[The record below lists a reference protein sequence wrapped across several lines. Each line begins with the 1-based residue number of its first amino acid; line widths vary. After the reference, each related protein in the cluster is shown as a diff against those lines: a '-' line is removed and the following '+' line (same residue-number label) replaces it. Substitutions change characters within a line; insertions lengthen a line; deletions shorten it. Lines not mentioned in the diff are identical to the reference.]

1 MPPITE
7 QIRFK
12 KDLPNGILDVVHLEI
27 LGLSL
32 YTAWSI
38 STFAVYLRSQ
48 VLPASAGFL
57 FWLFAKAEVGLASLG
72 FHTHTEKK
80 KIARNSY
87 AVWASRSEDIIARPD
102 LGKPSILSKSQ
113 TSHMKNVCSKPCTTR
128 VPWRLDG
135 IVYLGKA
142 PMQQEEL
149 PLNLICPMLTSELS
163 TKSPLC

>member
-57 FWLFAKAEVGLASLG
+57 F
-72 FHTHTEKK
+72 
-80 KIARNSY
+80 
-87 AVWASRSEDIIARPD
+87 
-102 LGKPSILSKSQ
+102 
-113 TSHMKNVCSKPCTTR
+113 
-128 VPWRLDG
+128 
-135 IVYLGKA
+135 
-142 PMQQEEL
+142 
-149 PLNLICPMLTSELS
+149 
-163 TKSPLC
+163 